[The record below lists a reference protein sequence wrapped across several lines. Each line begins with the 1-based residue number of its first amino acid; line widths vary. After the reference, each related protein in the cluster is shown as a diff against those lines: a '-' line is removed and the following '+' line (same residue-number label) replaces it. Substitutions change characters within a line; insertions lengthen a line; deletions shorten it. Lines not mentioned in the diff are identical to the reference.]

1 MNDSLLDRLPRLFQR
16 KESARRD
23 KAMSVLGEYNLGN
36 IIAFS
41 SEFSEQARDMM
52 QSAGEL
58 RAGRIVEAFKKGAP
72 NPNKHHMVPMV
83 SIIRRGDQ
91 HFLRY
96 VQEWRNEVGQ
106 PDVGLSTAGNEV
118 PITRHR
124 AKEIMRKFSQFNE
137 FELRSTD

>member
-1 MNDSLLDRLPRLFQR
+1 MSDFFRDRLPGLFQR
-16 KESARRD
+16 KESPRQD

-41 SEFSEQARDMM
+41 SEFSDQAREMM

-83 SIIRRGDQ
+83 SIVKRGDQ
-91 HFLRY
+91 HFLHY
-96 VQEWRNEVGQ
+96 MQEWRNEMDQ
-106 PDVGLSTAGNEV
+106 PDVGLTTAGNEV
-118 PITRHR
+118 PITRRR

-137 FELRSTD
+137 FELRK